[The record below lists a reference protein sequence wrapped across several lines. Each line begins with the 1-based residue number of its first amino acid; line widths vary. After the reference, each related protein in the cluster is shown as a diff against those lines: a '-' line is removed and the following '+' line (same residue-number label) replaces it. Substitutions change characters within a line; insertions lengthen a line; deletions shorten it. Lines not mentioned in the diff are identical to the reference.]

1 MKYKWIVKNAYI
13 NFKLNNLYMLIN
25 PSHKI
30 YLKKDMCYCFEIYI
44 KYRIFNNCILVCDM
58 LDNWWKLI
66 SSTLHLDKSHIKYNY
81 LSNTFIVSDFELG
94 IKLESNLLTKFN
106 FEFYN
111 GLILNQLSITNGL
124 SLKRENYNKS
134 LKFSNCK
141 FNKEFCIARI
151 NISKQIV
158 FENIYFLENVFIE
171 WVNFNENSCLRFFKC
186 NFKKQCNFKYNI
198 FYNEIDFLDIYAKE
212 LILEQN
218 IFNKFLYIQN
228 STINNINLWKNKFK
242 NRCYFMDSVFGNKNN
257 ENIKLNFSNAHFEDN
272 AYFNNSE
279 FYSYADFHECEFD
292 DIACFYGVKFYKA
305 PNFSACYFKEPKA
318 VNLINVDIDKL
329 DFKSVEKYIEDN
341 YKDESYKNE
350 TKGIQDEKEIFKIQ
364 NEYRLRYAK
373 NLKDSFRVIKDV
385 LITQNN
391 TLEAQEWHK
400 LELYAK
406 EKELEIQLSKNKNDN
421 LKKESKNQV
430 YNPKDY
436 EKFNYSKIISLII
449 FLLKT
454 IGYLSVNILIII
466 ELVLV
471 APFFTIMFYC
481 VYVVFFIYKILT
493 FILKSFYPLDINK
506 FIIFWRIKFNKIKR
520 KLIVSGRK
528 MLDFTLWF
536 DCVLL
541 QVYRNTSNHHT
552 NFLKILNFTILMI
565 SLYAFMGFVFSKT
578 INFISSFNSVSIIIA
593 NYFILFALI
602 MVFFNVKRQLYQ
614 QGSILFFGIFGIFII
629 LMMSFLLPVYIP
641 TFCFLVYFASI
652 LFFYLL
658 FLCEIK
664 LFVFILRLVA
674 YGCLI
679 VVIIL
684 KPQLINPF
692 VGIFSSDKLYESKFE
707 KRLNDLNTSA
717 IINLASILQNDFN
730 LHLKDQNISFT
741 ELNSAK
747 ALIIA
752 NKEKLKEILSKV
764 YNDKYVS
771 DYKKVLNELENNTSN
786 VKNIIE
792 EIDNKNN
799 NSVVSAQLNKFLKL
813 NFNQEIDI
821 LYAIKSNF
829 SISEKLSPEQMALFD
844 QKDSQDKLK
853 SVLALLKF
861 KSSFEGILKIINQ
874 DEITENTIKSTG
886 VLYGIILLLC
896 IFSLQKT
903 ARKNSIV
910 PS

>member
-1 MKYKWIVKNAYI
+1 MDLVSSFLSKKNINNEEDIKFENYI
-13 NFKLNNLYMLIN
+13 KGEAKLNSEKQYIIESSCCFDGNKDNFKRHYDENKILEIHLNNMVFEQYLSFHNVKKLSLIIDDN
-25 PSHKI
+25 VKFQRLHIFGCNELSLRINGRVKI
-30 YLKKDMCYCFEIYI
+30 IDKISI
-44 KYRIFNNCILVCDM
+44 NNC
-58 LDNWWKLI
+58 KFKQI
-66 SSTLHLDKSHIKYNY
+66 SINNHIDGNIEFQKCEFNDFNLYGF
-81 LSNTFIVSDFELG
+81 SNATIKGTFTFDFCE
-94 IKLESNLLTKFN
+94 IKEKVNFMN
-106 FEFYN
+106 FEF
-111 GLILNQLSITNGL
+111 
-124 SLKRENYNKS
+124 ENKVS
-134 LKFSNCK
+134 
-141 FNKEFCIARI
+141 
-151 NISKQIV
+151 
-158 FENIYFLENVFIE
+158 
-171 WVNFNENSCLRFFKC
+171 FKM
-186 NFKKQCNFKYNI
+186 
-198 FYNEIDFLDIYAKE
+198 
-212 LILEQN
+212 
-218 IFNKFLYIQN
+218 
-228 STINNINLWKNKFK
+228 SKFK
-242 NRCYFMDSVFGNKNN
+242 
-257 ENIKLNFSNAHFEDN
+257 DN
-272 AYFNNSE
+272 VYFNNSH
-279 FYSYADFHECEFD
+279 FKDYADFHECEFEK
-292 DIACFYGVKFYKA
+292 IACFYGVKFYKT

-350 TKGIQDEKEIFKIQ
+350 TKGIQDKKEFFKIK
-364 NEYRLRYAK
+364 NKHKLRYAK

-436 EKFNYSKIISLII
+436 EKFNYSKIIPLII
-449 FLLKT
+449 FLLKI
-454 IGYLSVNILIII
+454 IGHLSVNILIFV

-493 FILKSFYPLDINK
+493 FILKPFYPLDINK

-528 MLDFTLWF
+528 MLDFTLWS

-578 INFISSFNSVSIIIA
+578 INFILSLNSVSIIIA
-593 NYFILFALI
+593 SYIILLVFAL
-602 MVFFNVKRQLYQ
+602 MLVNVKKQLYQ
-614 QGSILFFGIFGIFII
+614 YAVILIFMLCGAFTISMILF
-629 LMMSFLLPVYIP
+629 LSSEYISI
-641 TFCFLVYFASI
+641 FCFLIYFLGVLI
-652 LFFYLL
+652 FYLFFI
-658 FLCEIK
+658 CKIK
-664 LFVFILRLVA
+664 LFIFLVRFFAYMIFIA
-674 YGCLI
+674 T
-679 VVIIL
+679 IIT
-684 KPQLINPF
+684 KPQFINPF
-692 VGIFSSDKLYESKFE
+692 TGVFSSDKLYESQFE
-707 KRLNDLNTSA
+707 KSLNDLNASA
-717 IINLASILQNDFN
+717 IVNLASILQNDFN

-813 NFNQEIDI
+813 NFSQEIDI

>member
-1 MKYKWIVKNAYI
+1 MERNIYEIELEIPNSGIFIMGLENENLIISLDLAKFECKK
-13 NFKLNNLYMLIN
+13 KLNAGELAKPLHPYIIYEVLEKNN
-25 PSHKI
+25 KNNFNGVKI
-30 YLKKDMCYCFEIYI
+30 ID
-44 KYRIFNNCILVCDM
+44 
-58 LDNWWKLI
+58 
-66 SSTLHLDKSHIKYNY
+66 
-81 LSNTFIVSDFELG
+81 
-94 IKLESNLLTKFN
+94 
-106 FEFYN
+106 
-111 GLILNQLSITNGL
+111 
-124 SLKRENYNKS
+124 KRENENNIIYYFNFRLILKENEDNKNKEALKTLSFMQNFIPAYFFSYQIIGDSKAIPKNVLEYLKNRYGYEGKNYKSIFKKEVYINCNCFERLNFSHCEFESKVS
-134 LKFSNCK
+134 LRFLKDNKYKEFHNGVDFSNCIFK
-141 FNKEFCIARI
+141 NEVDFSYFASGTPLPDNKYYNNAQNTLFKDCIFE
-151 NISKQIV
+151 NKVDFHNSKITN
-158 FENIYFLENVFIE
+158 NIYFN
-171 WVNFNENSCLRFFKC
+171 
-186 NFKKQCNFKYNI
+186 
-198 FYNEIDFLDIYAKE
+198 
-212 LILEQN
+212 
-218 IFNKFLYIQN
+218 
-228 STINNINLWKNKFK
+228 
-242 NRCYFMDSVFGNKNN
+242 
-257 ENIKLNFSNAHFEDN
+257 NAHFKD
-272 AYFNNSE
+272 YV
-279 FYSYADFHECEFD
+279 DFHECEFEKT
-292 DIACFYGVKFYKA
+292 ASFYGVRFEKV

-318 VNLINVDIDKL
+318 VNLTNANIDKL
-329 DFKSVEKYIEDN
+329 DFKSLEQYIEDN

-364 NEYRLRYAK
+364 NEHQLRYAK

-391 TLEAQEWHK
+391 KLEVQEWHK

-436 EKFNYSKIISLII
+436 EKFNYSKIIPLII
-449 FLLKT
+449 FLLKI
-454 IGYLSVNILIII
+454 IGHLSVNILIFV

-528 MLDFTLWF
+528 MLDFTLWS

-578 INFISSFNSVSIIIA
+578 INFILSFNSVSIIIA
-593 NYFILFALI
+593 SYIILLVFAL
-602 MVFFNVKRQLYQ
+602 MLVNVKKQLYQ
-614 QGSILFFGIFGIFII
+614 YGVILIFMLCGAFAISMILF
-629 LMMSFLLPVYIP
+629 LSSEYISI
-641 TFCFLVYFASI
+641 FCFLIYFLGVLI
-652 LFFYLL
+652 FYLFFI
-658 FLCEIK
+658 CKIK
-664 LFVFILRLVA
+664 LFIFLVRFFAYMIFIA
-674 YGCLI
+674 T
-679 VVIIL
+679 IIT
-684 KPQLINPF
+684 KPQFINHF
-692 VGIFSSDKLYESKFE
+692 TGVSSSDKLYESKFE

-717 IINLASILQNDFN
+717 IMILTDISQDNFN
-730 LHLKDQNISFT
+730 LPSKDQNISLT

-813 NFNQEIDI
+813 NFSQEIDI

-853 SVLALLKF
+853 SVLTLLKF
-861 KSSFEGILKIINQ
+861 KSSFEGILEVINQ
-874 DEITENTIKSTG
+874 DEIIQNIIKSTS
-886 VLYGIILLLC
+886 VLYSIILLLC

>member
-1 MKYKWIVKNAYI
+1 
-13 NFKLNNLYMLIN
+13 
-25 PSHKI
+25 
-30 YLKKDMCYCFEIYI
+30 
-44 KYRIFNNCILVCDM
+44 
-58 LDNWWKLI
+58 
-66 SSTLHLDKSHIKYNY
+66 
-81 LSNTFIVSDFELG
+81 
-94 IKLESNLLTKFN
+94 
-106 FEFYN
+106 
-111 GLILNQLSITNGL
+111 
-124 SLKRENYNKS
+124 
-134 LKFSNCK
+134 
-141 FNKEFCIARI
+141 
-151 NISKQIV
+151 
-158 FENIYFLENVFIE
+158 
-171 WVNFNENSCLRFFKC
+171 
-186 NFKKQCNFKYNI
+186 
-198 FYNEIDFLDIYAKE
+198 
-212 LILEQN
+212 
-218 IFNKFLYIQN
+218 
-228 STINNINLWKNKFK
+228 
-242 NRCYFMDSVFGNKNN
+242 NKNN

-292 DIACFYGVKFYKA
+292 DIACFYGVKFYKT

-341 YKDESYKNE
+341 YEDESYKNKI
-350 TKGIQDEKEIFKIQ
+350 KGIQDEKEIFKIQ
-364 NEYRLRYAK
+364 NEHQLRYAK

-406 EKELEIQLSKNKNDN
+406 EKELEIQLGGDNKGSIRNNRKIKKLQIKKNNYEVNMFSKF
-421 LKKESKNQV
+421 
-430 YNPKDY
+430 KDLGDIY
-436 EKFNYSKIISLII
+436 VKICDFVVCFIMLIGRSIFGFLLSIIEIFCNVIKSICKIIQII
-449 FLLKT
+449 
-454 IGYLSVNILIII
+454 LSCIFCITSIDR
-466 ELVLV
+466 
-471 APFFTIMFYC
+471 
-481 VYVVFFIYKILT
+481 
-493 FILKSFYPLDINK
+493 ILKLEYLKFY
-506 FIIFWRIKFNKIKR
+506 RKISS
-520 KLIVSGRK
+520 SGK
-528 MLDFTLWF
+528 TMLDYTLWF
-536 DCVLL
+536 DCILL
-541 QVYRNTSNHHT
+541 QVYRNTSDHHT

-565 SLYAFMGFVFSKT
+565 SLYAFIGFLFSKT
-578 INFISSFNSVSIIIA
+578 ADFISYFDQISITIASYII
-593 NYFILFALI
+593 LLVFALI
-602 MVFFNVKRQLYQ
+602 LFNVKKQLYQ
-614 QGSILFFGIFGIFII
+614 YGVILIFMLCGAFTISMILF
-629 LMMSFLLPVYIP
+629 LSSEYIS
-641 TFCFLVYFASI
+641 TFCFLIYFLGVLI
-652 LFFYLL
+652 FYLFFI
-658 FLCEIK
+658 CKIK
-664 LFVFILRLVA
+664 LFIFIVRFFA
-674 YGCLI
+674 YMI
-679 VVIIL
+679 FIATIIT
-684 KPQLINPF
+684 KPQFISPF
-692 VGIFSSDKLYESKFE
+692 TSVFSSDKLYESQFE
-707 KRLNDLNTSA
+707 KSLNDLNASA
-717 IINLASILQNDFN
+717 IMILTDISQDNFN
-730 LHLKDQNISFT
+730 LPSKDQNISFT

-786 VKNIIE
+786 IKNIIE

-813 NFNQEIDI
+813 NFSQKIDI

-874 DEITENTIKSTG
+874 DEITENTIKSTS

>member
-1 MKYKWIVKNAYI
+1 MDLVSSFLSKKNINNEEDIKFENYI
-13 NFKLNNLYMLIN
+13 KGEAKLNSEKQYIIESSCCFDGNKDNFKRHYDENKILEIHLNNMLFEQDLVFDNVKKLSLIIN
-25 PSHKI
+25 DNVKFNKLFI
-30 YLKKDMCYCFEIYI
+30 
-44 KYRIFNNCILVCDM
+44 NNCNELYLQFNGRVEVID
-58 LDNWWKLI
+58 KI
-66 SSTLHLDKSHIKYNY
+66 SINDCKFKQISINNHIDGNIEFQKCEFNDFNLYGF
-81 LSNTFIVSDFELG
+81 SNATIKGTFTFDFCE
-94 IKLESNLLTKFN
+94 IKEKVNFMN
-106 FEFYN
+106 FEF
-111 GLILNQLSITNGL
+111 
-124 SLKRENYNKS
+124 ENKVS
-134 LKFSNCK
+134 
-141 FNKEFCIARI
+141 
-151 NISKQIV
+151 
-158 FENIYFLENVFIE
+158 
-171 WVNFNENSCLRFFKC
+171 FKM
-186 NFKKQCNFKYNI
+186 
-198 FYNEIDFLDIYAKE
+198 
-212 LILEQN
+212 
-218 IFNKFLYIQN
+218 
-228 STINNINLWKNKFK
+228 SKFK
-242 NRCYFMDSVFGNKNN
+242 
-257 ENIKLNFSNAHFEDN
+257 DN
-272 AYFNNSE
+272 VYFNNSH
-279 FYSYADFHECEFD
+279 FKDYVDFHECEFEK
-292 DIACFYGVKFYKA
+292 IACFYGVKFYKT

-341 YKDESYKNE
+341 YQDESYKNE
-350 TKGIQDEKEIFKIQ
+350 HK
-364 NEYRLRYAK
+364 LRYAK

-406 EKELEIQLSKNKNDN
+406 EKELEIQLGGDNKDSIKNIQKI
-421 LKKESKNQV
+421 KKSVIKKPSN
-430 YNPKDY
+430 NPSNILAKIQSLSDKY
-436 EKFNYSKIISLII
+436 IKICDFVVCFIMLIGRSIFGFLLSIIEIFCNVIKSICKIIQII
-449 FLLKT
+449 
-454 IGYLSVNILIII
+454 LSCIFCIASIDR
-466 ELVLV
+466 
-471 APFFTIMFYC
+471 
-481 VYVVFFIYKILT
+481 
-493 FILKSFYPLDINK
+493 ILKLEYLKFY
-506 FIIFWRIKFNKIKR
+506 RKISSLGKT
-520 KLIVSGRK
+520 

-565 SLYAFMGFVFSKT
+565 SSYAIFGLLFLNNMDFILSFGPMT
-578 INFISSFNSVSIIIA
+578 IAAMNYIVLLMLLIIFIS
-593 NYFILFALI
+593 LT
-602 MVFFNVKRQLYQ
+602 RQLYQ
-614 QGSILFFGIFGIFII
+614 HGAILLFLIYGLFII
-629 LMMSFLLPVYIP
+629 SIVSFLSPIYIP
-641 TFCFLVYFASI
+641 AFYFLIYFVGI
-652 LFFYLL
+652 LISYLL
-658 FLCEIK
+658 FICKIK
-664 LFVFILRLVA
+664 LFVFISRLFA
-674 YGCLI
+674 YICLI
-679 VVIIL
+679 GVVIL

-717 IINLASILQNDFN
+717 IVNLASILQNDFN